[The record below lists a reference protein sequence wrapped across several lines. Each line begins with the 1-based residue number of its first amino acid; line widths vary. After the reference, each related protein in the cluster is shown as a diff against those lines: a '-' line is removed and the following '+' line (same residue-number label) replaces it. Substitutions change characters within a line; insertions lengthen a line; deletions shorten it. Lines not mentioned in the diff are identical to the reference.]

1 MESLKQKILQEG
13 TAIGS
18 AIVKVD
24 GFINH
29 RIDVKFMDEMGCEF
43 KRRFADAKVDKI
55 LTIEASGIA
64 IAMAAARYFDYAPVI
79 FAKKAAPN
87 TMVEDCLA
95 AEAKSFTKGT
105 VSLIRVTA
113 KFLQKGDN
121 ILILDDFL
129 AHGEAASALCDIVE
143 QAGANVVGIGDAIEK
158 KFQGGAAR
166 LREKGYRVE
175 SLAVIEN
182 IQDGVIT
189 FEE

>member
-79 FAKKAAPN
+79 FAKKA
-87 TMVEDCLA
+87 EI
-95 AEAKSFTKGT
+95 G
-105 VSLIRVTA
+105 R
-113 KFLQKGDN
+113 
-121 ILILDDFL
+121 
-129 AHGEAASALCDIVE
+129 AHV
-143 QAGANVVGIGDAIEK
+143 
-158 KFQGGAAR
+158 
-166 LREKGYRVE
+166 
-175 SLAVIEN
+175 
-182 IQDGVIT
+182 
-189 FEE
+189 